1 MQYFI
6 SKGIDKCNKVCYN
19 IDTVKERNKDLKK
32 EVDDMKGNA
41 YKKTV
46 GGWGSRKWHTA
57 VSKRKIRENGKRE
70 CRNYKG

>member
-1 MQYFI
+1 
-6 SKGIDKCNKVCYN
+6 
-19 IDTVKERNKDLKK
+19 
-32 EVDDMKGNA
+32 MKGNA